1 MSSHLQSTQWHTA
14 RALHQI
20 LLLSCDYTEL
30 RTWRSADLHAPFWR
44 LYWHDRP
51 GAFVR
56 VGGETVRIPARRFV
70 LIPPHTHFSCGNSAA
85 FGQLF
90 MHFRLEPGLV
100 QGRERI
106 YRLGFQRELN
116 RLAVD
121 LKRTLLADPKDLRPS
136 LLGQALVSLALLS
149 IPAGDWVGRY
159 DDARITEAV
168 TSIRSGYPRRTANAA
183 LAKVAGLHP
192 GAFGRL
198 FRQVTGETPGR
209 FLVNLRMEEACVL
222 LQTTELTIDE
232 VAEKTGFCDRGYFS
246 RIFAR
251 RMGLA
256 PARYRRLVNSDNR
269 LRH

>member
-30 RTWRSADLHAPFWR
+30 RTWNSEDLRAPFWR

-56 VGGETVRIPARRFV
+56 VGGGTIRIPARRVV
-70 LIPPHTHFSCGNSAA
+70 LIPPHTHFACGNSAA

-100 QGRERI
+100 QTGGRI
-106 YRLGFQRELN
+106 YRLGYRDELN
-116 RLAVD
+116 RIAAD
-121 LKRTLLADPKDLRPS
+121 LRKTLLADPKDMHAS

-149 IPAGDWVGRY
+149 VPSTDWADRY

-168 TSIRSGYPRRTANAA
+168 TTIRSSYPRKVGNAA
-183 LAKVAGLHP
+183 LGRAAGLHP

-198 FRQVTGETPGR
+198 FRQVTGETPGG
-209 FLVNLRMEEACVL
+209 FLANLRMEEACVL

-232 VAEKTGFCDRGYFS
+232 VAEKTGFCDRGYLS

-251 RMGLA
+251 RIGLA
-256 PARYRRLVNSDNR
+256 PAKYRRLVNSDNR
-269 LRH
+269 LRR